1 MINKIFPKSILDQEI
16 NRYLVIILLILLSSI
31 SVLLNFNSLQSFTIT
46 EDAKKTAQYPY
57 VDSACNLSKFGFM
70 YLINNM
76 DRTFN
81 TQTDVI
87 FYSNPSAIR
96 CHGRPVIS
104 NANTL
109 TPTKDLNIIAV
120 GIGVNTLIDG
130 IENVGKFVLL
140 YVLLLFLFNSLR
152 LNDINIKLPNKYA
165 VFWML
170 FIFLLYG
177 SLVYTSFYNAI
188 YNAFLALIFGNFIV
202 YIIFNNFDIR
212 TNLRAIVALSIF
224 PLLFSNSNVSFFW
237 FYLLPCID
245 LLIKN
250 KIQFNKFITISS
262 IFAISFSTLVNISSF
277 VFTKST
283 SWADWILFT
292 DHRHKGGIADFKNGS
307 KLCLCFRHIFNNVY
321 LLHFILYLFTK
332 IRICFRRCFKWN
344 NCWFY
349 YVVYF
354 LLHFTDKYANKLLSI
369 QIFGLPEA
377 IDTISSVQP
386 DGINWR
392 GITTSWELTGI
403 WLLIVFCILSHLVLI
418 KRHYLYLP
426 VLIMNIIAINFNT
439 QRTVLILMVLFLVYV
454 F

>member
-1 MINKIFPKSILDQEI
+1 M
-16 NRYLVIILLILLSSI
+16 
-31 SVLLNFNSLQSFTIT
+31 
-46 EDAKKTAQYPY
+46 
-57 VDSACNLSKFGFM
+57 
-70 YLINNM
+70 
-76 DRTFN
+76 
-81 TQTDVI
+81 
-87 FYSNPSAIR
+87 
-96 CHGRPVIS
+96 
-104 NANTL
+104 
-109 TPTKDLNIIAV
+109 NIIAV

-307 KLCLCFRHIFNNVY
+307 QSFAYVLDIFLIMFIFYILFYIYSLKSGFVLEDVSNGIIVGFIMWFISYFISQISTQINY
-321 LLHFILYLFTK
+321 LV
-332 IRICFRRCFKWN
+332 FK
-344 NCWFY
+344 F
-349 YVVYF
+349 
-354 LLHFTDKYANKLLSI
+354 
-369 QIFGLPEA
+369 FGLPEA

-439 QRTVLILMVLFLVYV
+439 QRTV
-454 F
+454 